1 METADLQDVLR
12 RLDRLESE
20 SAVRAVK
27 AHYMQWADEKRRLG
41 MGELFWED
49 AVWEEL
55 DLTGQTVPGAR
66 WDGRD
71 AIAQMFNESPERLHF
86 TVHYLMNEE
95 ITVTGDTAVG
105 RWKLLEPC
113 TVRDET
119 AVWQGG
125 HYVDDFERRDGVW
138 KIRHLRLTLDF
149 QTPYHDGWLRT
160 PFLES
165 VQS

>member
-1 METADLQDVLR
+1 M
-12 RLDRLESE
+12 ESE

-55 DLTGQTVPGAR
+55 DGSGRTIAGAR
-66 WDGRD
+66 WEGRE
-71 AIAQMFNESPERLHF
+71 AIAAMFNESPDRLHF
-86 TVHYLMNEE
+86 TVHYLTNEE
-95 ITVTGDTAVG
+95 ITVAGDAAVG

-113 TVRDET
+113 TIRDEM

-138 KIRHLRLTLDF
+138 KISHLRLTLDF
-149 QTPYHDGWLRT
+149 QTPYGDGWLET

-165 VQS
+165 AQT

>member
-1 METADLQDVLR
+1 MDTADLQDVLR
-12 RLDRLESE
+12 RLDHLESE
-20 SAVRAVK
+20 RAVRAVK

-41 MGELFWED
+41 MGELFWDD

-55 DLTGQTVPGAR
+55 DHGGAPIPGAQ
-66 WDGRD
+66 WVGRD
-71 AIAQMFNESPERLHF
+71 AIAQMFNESPDRLSF
-86 TVHYLMNEE
+86 TVHYLTNEE
-95 ITVTGDTAVG
+95 ITVAGDTAVG

-125 HYVDDFERRDGVW
+125 HYLDDFERRDGVW

-149 QTPYHDGWLRT
+149 QTPYHEGWLRA

-165 VQS
+165 AQS